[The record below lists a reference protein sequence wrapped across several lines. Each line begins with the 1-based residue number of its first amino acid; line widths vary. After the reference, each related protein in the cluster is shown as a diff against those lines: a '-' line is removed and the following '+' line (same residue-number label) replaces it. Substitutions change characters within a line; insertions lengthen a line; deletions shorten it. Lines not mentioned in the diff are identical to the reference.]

1 MDGRQQEQPNEHCC
15 PRRQAKVRCLHN
27 DIGNGTA
34 FRHDDLLRLEI
45 DFTITWGRTLG
56 RLKSKPQA
64 IVFVPSG

>member
-1 MDGRQQEQPNEHCC
+1 MDGREQEQRNEQYYPC
-15 PRRQAKVRCLHN
+15 RQGRVRCPCN
-27 DIGNGTA
+27 DIGNSTA